1 MITPGVW
8 SNCVIDCSN
17 ANLSRPRR
25 RSVRLC
31 GEVEG
36 ATRILLVRQYDAAVV
51 NIRYPA
57 GRRRAT
63 LVAMLASAVL
73 LCGVAVAQAQ
83 TGIAAFPNSFDFEGP
98 LRGGTAVQALGLV
111 NDADESRLLRF
122 VTIGE
127 VGPWIEVRQTQ
138 DGEPIEAFA
147 IGAGG
152 DATFDLAV
160 SVPDDVANGT
170 YEGALRVLSGST
182 EPGDAAVEIGVEL
195 PVTVIVN
202 GTQVIAAAMEDFTVG
217 TAEVGT
223 PLPLSVA
230 IRNEG
235 NVAISPQVVVAVL
248 DEDDAEIA
256 TITFAETRIRPGE
269 SAVVVDAWSTTNAEV
284 GDYVATANA
293 TIGSVVLPSR
303 IVRFE
308 LAPGGSFTRS
318 GEIVS
323 LELANRPEA
332 GGVAIVNA
340 ELRNSSEVTAGIRFN
355 GELVYAG
362 GRVGDVGSLAR
373 RIGPDETT
381 VVQVFMEVARPGE
394 YQLTGSADVDG
405 ILSRPTTYAFSVGA
419 AEGRPIF
426 LYLALVAGALLV
438 VGVIIWR
445 RRAIP

>member
-1 MITPGVW
+1 
-8 SNCVIDCSN
+8 
-17 ANLSRPRR
+17 
-25 RSVRLC
+25 
-31 GEVEG
+31 
-36 ATRILLVRQYDAAVV
+36 
-51 NIRYPA
+51 
-57 GRRRAT
+57 
-63 LVAMLASAVL
+63 MLASAVL

-248 DEDDAEIA
+248 DEDDA
-256 TITFAETRIRPGE
+256 
-269 SAVVVDAWSTTNAEV
+269 
-284 GDYVATANA
+284 
-293 TIGSVVLPSR
+293 
-303 IVRFE
+303 
-308 LAPGGSFTRS
+308 
-318 GEIVS
+318 
-323 LELANRPEA
+323 
-332 GGVAIVNA
+332 
-340 ELRNSSEVTAGIRFN
+340 
-355 GELVYAG
+355 
-362 GRVGDVGSLAR
+362 
-373 RIGPDETT
+373 
-381 VVQVFMEVARPGE
+381 
-394 YQLTGSADVDG
+394 
-405 ILSRPTTYAFSVGA
+405 
-419 AEGRPIF
+419 
-426 LYLALVAGALLV
+426 
-438 VGVIIWR
+438 
-445 RRAIP
+445 